1 MLWLSPVSCLR
12 AQCWHCSVHPAL
24 SGWWGNADE
33 NRVSNLYYPDAGV
46 LLPIVAQ
53 DGRYPT
59 AVARAPDGLAQRQ

>member
-1 MLWLSPVSCLR
+1 M
-12 AQCWHCSVHPAL
+12 